1 PLLTLFDENGKEVAH
16 DDDGGSGANS
26 YLNFVSPTGGRYY
39 AQVSSGD
46 NGTGR
51 YHLHVSDTDVPGNT
65 STDETLNAEDGDDR
79 TSAIEIPGDLDNYKV
94 SLKAGVHY
102 IITVAGAGDRPLA
115 GPFPP
120 LLNDEGPPITTADD
134 SGPASD
140 ARIDFVAQKD
150 GDFSLQASGNGG
162 SVGGYKIS
170 VARRGS

>member
-65 STDETLNAEDGDDR
+65 STDETLNAEDGDHR

-102 IITVAGAGDRPLA
+102 IITVAGAGDPPRGHPFLPTPQDSRTPL
-115 GPFPP
+115 PP
-120 LLNDEGPPITTADD
+120 QRET
-134 SGPASD
+134 
-140 ARIDFVAQKD
+140 
-150 GDFSLQASGNGG
+150 
-162 SVGGYKIS
+162 
-170 VARRGS
+170 